1 MNTELTAMTAAQCQQ
16 RLKELIIAKALRF
29 GDFTLA
35 SGQKSSYYIDG
46 RQVTLDGEGAYCLAR
61 CLLELLKGEEVEAV
75 GGMAIGADPISGA
88 TAAVAASLG
97 RKLDAFMVR
106 KEPKAHG
113 TGQQVEGPLAEGAR
127 VAMVED
133 TVTTGGSTLQA
144 IAAVENERRAEVVI
158 VLAMVD
164 RLQGAAE
171 AFAEAGYRF
180 RPVFTVADLGVQTEA
195 QE

>member
-1 MNTELTAMTAAQCQQ
+1 MTAEQCKQ
-16 RLKELIIAKALRF
+16 RLKDLIIEKALRF

-35 SGQKSSYYIDG
+35 SGQKSGYYIDG

-61 CLLELLKGEEVEAV
+61 CLLELLKDEDVEAV

-88 TAAVAASLG
+88 TSAVAASMG

-106 KEPKAHG
+106 KEPKDHG
-113 TGQQVEGPLAEGAR
+113 TGQQVEGPLAQGAR
-127 VAMVED
+127 VAMLED
-133 TVTTGGSTLQA
+133 TVTTGGSTLRA
-144 IAAVENERRAEVVI
+144 IAAVERERNAQVVI

-164 RLQGAAE
+164 RQQDAAQ
-171 AFAEAGYRF
+171 AFEDAGYRF
-180 RPVFTVADLGVQTEA
+180 KPIFTVEELGVRTGA

>member
-1 MNTELTAMTAAQCQQ
+1 MTAEQCKQ
-16 RLKELIIAKALRF
+16 RLKQLIIEKALRF

-61 CLLELLKGEEVEAV
+61 CLLELLKDEDVEAV

-88 TAAVAASLG
+88 TSAVAASMG

-106 KEPKAHG
+106 KEPKDHG
-113 TGQQVEGPLAEGAR
+113 TGQQVEGPLAQGAR
-127 VAMVED
+127 VAMLED
-133 TVTTGGSTLQA
+133 TVTTGGSTLRA
-144 IAAVENERRAEVVI
+144 IAAVERERNAQVVI

-164 RLQGAAE
+164 RQQGAAQ
-171 AFAEAGYRF
+171 AFEDAGYRF
-180 RPVFTVADLGVQTEA
+180 KPIFTVEELGVRTGA